1 MNDVRAMLGAGE
13 HELEPHA
20 IADAVEA
27 AQRDDMETQWREA
40 ERRAERTRVKAARAP
55 CRDTRTFGDQ
65 NPSWFAMLPKAILKA
80 MF

>member
-1 MNDVRAMLGAGE
+1 
-13 HELEPHA
+13 
-20 IADAVEA
+20 
-27 AQRDDMETQWREA
+27 METQWREA